1 MNPSERLERIIDSN
15 SKSLTD
21 FANKYGYNKSTLH
34 NYIKGRDMDSKFII
48 SLKEN
53 LNVNPTWLLTGEGEM
68 FLNPPLSPFEK
79 GGVVQTGNG
88 VNVIGNNNTIHHYN
102 YKLDEAEKEVIDS
115 IRQSKKR
122 ERVLAAI
129 KAVLGI
135 GVLLGAV
142 NFFV

>member
-68 FLNPPLSPFEK
+68 FLNPPLSPFAK
-79 GGVVQTGNG
+79 GGNRNKPDFEVFLLN
-88 VNVIGNNNTIHHYN
+88 
-102 YKLDEAEKEVIDS
+102 EKDFTFT
-115 IRQSKKR
+115 KPPFAKGHN
-122 ERVLAAI
+122 LTH
-129 KAVLGI
+129 K
-135 GVLLGAV
+135 
-142 NFFV
+142 